1 MLTKIAM
8 WKNNYRTSGFEMTFE
23 PYPPEEFTGWPAET
37 YMFGNEEFDW
47 KYEEIYFQNDLARIE
62 ICLNIGG
69 SSIHSDFEGFRF
81 FELDGTYQ
89 ELSPDCDAWYEFDL
103 RNNRLIGFNITESD
117 YVNDWRNIRVM
128 TAIVDQAASPYCST
142 LTLSLT
148 GDTDLQFFHD
158 QGTIEF
164 IPVQGL

>member
-47 KYEEIYFQNDLARIE
+47 KFEEIYFQNDLARIE

-81 FELDGTYQ
+81 FEL
-89 ELSPDCDAWYEFDL
+89 ELILKLYPCHSCGQFECKNPVG
-103 RNNRLIGFNITESD
+103 NRK
-117 YVNDWRNIRVM
+117 
-128 TAIVDQAASPYCST
+128 
-142 LTLSLT
+142 
-148 GDTDLQFFHD
+148 LQNFSR
-158 QGTIEF
+158 
-164 IPVQGL
+164 